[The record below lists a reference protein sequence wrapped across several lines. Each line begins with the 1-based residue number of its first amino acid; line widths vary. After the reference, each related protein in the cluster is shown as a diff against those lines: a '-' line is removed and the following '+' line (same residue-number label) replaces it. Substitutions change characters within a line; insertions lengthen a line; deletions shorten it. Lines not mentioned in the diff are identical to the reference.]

1 MAPINPDP
9 AKIREF
15 RTPKAFESW
24 MRRNH
29 DRESE
34 IWLKIHKKHS
44 GLRTVTNAEA
54 LDIALCWGWIDGIR
68 KSYDE
73 LSYLQRYTPRRPK
86 SVWSQVNRRHVA
98 RLIAEG
104 RMTPYGQRHVDAAIA
119 DGRWDGAYAPI
130 SETTIESIPADLR
143 AAIEQSP
150 RARKA
155 LERIGRTDLF
165 ALVYRV
171 NAMKT
176 EGGRAGKIAELV
188 RMLELKKQKYES

>member
-1 MAPINPDP
+1 MNPDP

-15 RTPKAFESW
+15 RTPGAFESW

-34 IWLKIHKKHS
+34 IWLKIHKKNS
-44 GLRTVTNAEA
+44 GLRTISNAEA
-54 LDIALCWGWIDGIR
+54 LDVALCWGWIDGIR
-68 KSYDE
+68 KSFDD

-98 RLIAEG
+98 RLIEEG
-104 RMTPYGQRHVDAAIA
+104 RMTPFGQRHVDAATA
-119 DGRWDGAYAPI
+119 DGRWEAAYAPI

-143 AAIEQSP
+143 AAINESP
-150 RARKA
+150 KARKA
-155 LERIGRTDLF
+155 LERIGRADLF

-171 NAMKT
+171 GAMKT
-176 EGGRAGKIAELV
+176 EAGRARKIAELV
-188 RMLELKKQKYES
+188 RLLELKK

>member
-1 MAPINPDP
+1 MNPDP

-15 RTPKAFESW
+15 RTPGAFESW

-34 IWLKIHKKHS
+34 IWLKIHKKNS
-44 GLRTVTNAEA
+44 GLRTISNAEA
-54 LDIALCWGWIDGIR
+54 LDVALCWGWLDGIR
-68 KSYDE
+68 KSFDD

-86 SVWSQVNRRHVA
+86 SVCSQVNRRHVA
-98 RLIAEG
+98 RLIEEG

-119 DGRWDGAYAPI
+119 DGRWEAAYAPI

-143 AAIEQSP
+143 AAINESP
-150 RARKA
+150 KARKA
-155 LERIGRTDLF
+155 LERIGRADLF

-171 NAMKT
+171 GAMKT
-176 EGGRAGKIAELV
+176 DAGRARKIAELV
-188 RMLELKKQKYES
+188 RLLELKK

>member
-1 MAPINPDP
+1 MTPMNPDP

-15 RTPKAFESW
+15 RTPGAFESW

-34 IWLKIHKKHS
+34 IWLKIHKKNS
-44 GLRTVTNAEA
+44 GLRTISNAEA
-54 LDIALCWGWIDGIR
+54 LDVALCWGWLDGIR
-68 KSYDE
+68 KSFDD

-86 SVWSQVNRRHVA
+86 SVCSQVNRRHVA
-98 RLIAEG
+98 RLIEEG

-119 DGRWDGAYAPI
+119 DGRWEAAYAPI

-143 AAIEQSP
+143 AAINESP
-150 RARKA
+150 KARKA
-155 LERIGRTDLF
+155 LERIGRADLF

-171 NAMKT
+171 GAMKT
-176 EGGRAGKIAELV
+176 DAGRARKIAELV
-188 RMLELKKQKYES
+188 RLLELKK

>member
-15 RTPKAFESW
+15 RTPKAFKSW